1 MRFRDS
7 LVSQRLQDI
16 ESGKTITRV
25 DLLQTFLEARTEDGS
40 PLDMEYIRAEVLLVL
55 LAGADTTGTAFQA
68 LIKYLLANPECYR
81 RMMCEIDEA
90 DSQKKLSAIPQY
102 NEVVE
107 HMPYYVSCVKESM
120 RLCPSAPNIFPR
132 YVAEPGLELYGKFVP
147 PGCEVSCNP
156 YIVHRDPKLYGDD
169 AEEFRPERWLDLE
182 QAKLYNKYNFGFGYG
197 SRLCL
202 GKDIAMMELYKG
214 PLQVCSILS
223 LSITCGYGLISCSSS
238 SGNTPSKSQTTS
250 PLPNFA

>member
-7 LVSQRLQDI
+7 LVAQRLQDI

-68 LIKYLLANPECYR
+68 LIQYLLANPESYR
-81 RMMCEIDEA
+81 RMMREIEDA
-90 DSQKKLSAIPQY
+90 DAQKKLSAIPQY
-102 NEVVE
+102 NEVIE
-107 HMPYYVSCVKESM
+107 HMPYYVACVKESM

-132 YVAEPGLELYGKFVP
+132 YVAEPGLELYGKYIP

-156 YIVHRDPKLYGDD
+156 YLVHRDPKLYGDD
-169 AEEFRPERWLDLE
+169 AEEFRPERWLDPE

-197 SRLCL
+197 ARLCL

-214 PLQVCSILS
+214 PLQVCLHSFLLLVECALTS
-223 LSITCGYGLISCSSS
+223 LLSS
-238 SGNTPSKSQTTS
+238 SGSTHSKSQTTS
-250 PLPNFA
+250 LLPNFA